1 MNNDTCSVPD
11 CDRGAYARGWCTK
24 HYQRWLRH
32 GDTRGGGAARYS
44 TPEEAFAAR
53 TERRGECLIWTGA
66 KGGNGYGQLRV
77 NGMVTNAHRYAW
89 ECVHGPIPDG
99 MVIDHK
105 CFNRACINVDHLRL
119 ATRQQNNSNLAGA
132 TALSSTGVR
141 GVYPRGSRFRVGI
154 GSHGVLRWYGTFDS
168 IEEASK
174 VAARERA
181 RLFGEFAGKG

>member
-1 MNNDTCSVPD
+1 M
-11 CDRGAYARGWCTK
+11 
-24 HYQRWLRH
+24 HYTRWRRH
-32 GDTRGGGAARYS
+32 GDPRGGVLACYS
-44 TPEEAFAAR
+44 TTEEAFAAR

-66 KGGNGYGQLRV
+66 KDSTGYGHIQV
-77 NGMVTNAHRYAW
+77 NGRVTKAHRYAW
-89 ECVHGPIPDG
+89 ERENGQIPDG
-99 MVIDHK
+99 MLIDHICHK
-105 CFNRACINVDHLRL
+105 RACVNVEHLRL
-119 ATRQQNNSNLAGA
+119 ATHQQNNSNLAGA

-181 RLFGEFAGKG
+181 RLFGEFAGRG